1 MRGPVRQQVVG
12 EGPAEGGVTLLP
24 ALVEVRL
31 FCVSTGDPWAGP
43 LCDVL
48 LLPLARDDG
57 LPLAQG
63 ETAERP
69 VRDPPGAVLDGA
81 GLALCA
87 GPLVPAALWRAGA
100 AASEIFAAKSAA
112 AARPAATIPILM
124 QPPAFTW
131 SICGNNVPRQY
142 RLRGDAFP

>member
-1 MRGPVRQQVVG
+1 VPVGQQVVG
-12 EGPAEGGVTLLP
+12 EGPAEGGVTLFP
-24 ALVEVRL
+24 ALVEVWL
-31 FCVSTGDPWAGP
+31 FCVSTGDPWPGP

-69 VRDPPGAVLDGA
+69 VGDPPDGVLDGA

-87 GPLVPAALWRAGA
+87 GPLVPAVLRWSGVA
-100 AASEIFAAKSAA
+100 A
-112 AARPAATIPILM
+112 
-124 QPPAFTW
+124 
-131 SICGNNVPRQY
+131 
-142 RLRGDAFP
+142 